1 MANPSPMVGH
11 WYREVTENF
20 IFEVV
25 ALDDQDATI
34 EVQRIDGELDEFDRD
49 SWRQLKVETIEEP
62 EDWRNPYE
70 ISREDSL
77 DPDQAFMPDNWDDA
91 FDAAQTTESVDDIDL
106 YEE

>member
-1 MANPSPMVGH
+1 MANPSPLVGH

-25 ALDDQDATI
+25 ALDDKDATI

-49 SWRQLKVETIEEP
+49 SWRQLLVETIEEP
-62 EDWRNPYE
+62 DDWRNPFE

-77 DPDQAFMPDNWDDA
+77 DPDQALIPDNWDDP
-91 FDAAQTTESVDDIDL
+91 FDAAVSTESLDDIDL